1 MNINLATYIDRA
13 KFLTTTTAKP
23 KEWRM
28 PNEKEINIKETDADS
43 QQNGLINNSISGN
56 SVEKNIDFIQLHF
69 QSTMAVVGL
78 VVLIIGLCCMWRM
91 CKMKNIRKIAKF
103 VCLQKCK
110 VTEEMLEVE
119 EKSQGTRRNIG
130 NDFGI
135 LDVEALVSM
144 ANKATIENA
153 YLRNQ
158 QVRPTAED
166 GDLSA
171 C

>member
-13 KFLTTTTAKP
+13 DFLKTTTEKP
-23 KEWRM
+23 RKWNM
-28 PNEKEINIKETDADS
+28 PNGKDINIKETNADS

-56 SVEKNIDFIQLHF
+56 SVETTIDFIQLHF
-69 QSTMAVVGL
+69 QSTMAVVVL
-78 VVLIIGLCCMWRM
+78 IVLIIGLCCFWRM
-91 CKMKNIRKIAKF
+91 CKMKNLRKIAKF
-103 VCLQKCK
+103 VCLQRCK

-119 EKSQGTRRNIG
+119 ERSQGARRNIG

-144 ANKATIENA
+144 ANKATIKNA

-158 QVRPTAED
+158 RLGPAAED
-166 GDLSA
+166 VDPAA